1 MTAKRGQFAQVPG
14 TVSTPHTCHEVSI
27 DPVQL
32 MERAVPLGQVRSLLF
47 VALEEARLS
56 KVRGQGIL

>member
-1 MTAKRGQFAQVPG
+1 MTAKRGQFAG

-32 MERAVPLGQVRSLLF
+32 VKRAVPLGQVRPLLF

-56 KVRGQGIL
+56 KVRGQGSL